1 MWKVIEGDFI
11 DNEELHAPFLQ
22 FYEAF
27 GPDTIPWV
35 SCCGQLLDFGA
46 GEIEEIC
53 SDTEESIEKEIPKT
67 VQEFT
72 MHFYLKIDIIRSV
85 VRMQYSYIQKTVFV
99 SEGGCFY
106 AGCL

>member
-11 DNEELHAPFLQ
+11 DNEELHDPFPK

-27 GPDTIPWV
+27 GPVTIPQRGAV
-35 SCCGQLLDFGA
+35 DCCSILALEGQRKSAQTKWNQLK
-46 GEIEEIC
+46 
-53 SDTEESIEKEIPKT
+53 KEIPKT

-85 VRMQYSYIQKTVFV
+85 VRMQDSYIQKTVFV

>member
-11 DNEELHAPFLQ
+11 DNEELHAPFPK

-27 GPDTIPWV
+27 GPVTIPQRGAV
-35 SCCGQLLDFGA
+35 DCCLILVQERQKKSAQTQRNQLK
-46 GEIEEIC
+46 
-53 SDTEESIEKEIPKT
+53 KEIPKT

-85 VRMQYSYIQKTVFV
+85 VRMQDSYIQKTVFV

>member
-11 DNEELHAPFLQ
+11 DNEELHAPFPK